1 MPLKL
6 HILQL
11 FKHYSELAP
20 KLVKTSN
27 QNITLIKS
35 QPHILHFFD
44 VVGCNKKMKIL
55 YKCVDYITYELSR

>member
-1 MPLKL
+1 MTYPP
-6 HILQL
+6 IIQAL
-11 FKHYSELAP
+11 FWTHTQAGENIKSD
-20 KLVKTSN
+20 
-27 QNITLIKS
+27 ITLIKS